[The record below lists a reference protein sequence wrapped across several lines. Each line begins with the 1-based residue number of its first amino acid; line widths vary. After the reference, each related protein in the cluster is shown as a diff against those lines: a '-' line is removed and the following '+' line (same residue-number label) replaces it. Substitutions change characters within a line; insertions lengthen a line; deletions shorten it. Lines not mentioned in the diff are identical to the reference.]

1 MQISRDQIQQV
12 LQALAEA
19 KKRPASGRGRLRPVR
34 PEAAPAAPGL
44 SDEKIKEICRLIAAM
59 PDTRED
65 RLSEVMEALARG
77 EYDPSAIEVA
87 EKLLGRALADRLK

>member
-1 MQISRDQIQQV
+1 MQISREQIKQV
-12 LQALAEA
+12 LCALAEA
-19 KKRPASGRGRLRPVR
+19 KKGPGGDRPRLRAVR
-34 PEAAPAAPGL
+34 PDGAPGAGL
-44 SDEKIKEICRLIAAM
+44 SDEKIREICRQIAEM

-77 EYDPSAIEVA
+77 EYDPSAIDVA

>member
-1 MQISRDQIQQV
+1 MQISREQIQQV
-12 LQALAEA
+12 LFALAEA
-19 KKRPASGRGRLRPVR
+19 KKEAGGAKARLRPVR
-34 PEAAPAAPGL
+34 PAGGPGAGL
-44 SDEKIKEICRLIAAM
+44 SDEKIREICRQIAAM

-77 EYDPSAIEVA
+77 EYDPSAIDVA